1 MALNRAYTSI
11 ISLLPTHASKQQP
24 APAAQP
30 GPRQPVLNLLEDPKP
45 QPFTRQWSFCVRV
58 NEERLPSVS
67 NSTASDRPRVRN
79 SAGNATLA
87 SEADS
92 GSIDAGLRLF
102 RGSSGCTYLLWEVST
117 EA

>member
-1 MALNRAYTSI
+1 MTPTTGQ
-11 ISLLPTHASKQQP
+11 LPRGSTICDATIP
-24 APAAQP
+24 AGAGAA
-30 GPRQPVLNLLEDPKP
+30 
-45 QPFTRQWSFCVRV
+45 
-58 NEERLPSVS
+58 
-67 NSTASDRPRVRN
+67 
-79 SAGNATLA
+79 AGNATLA